1 MKNIIILLIVAF
13 SLTIFSGCSSKT
25 IENKIKSYDKSKVK
39 SSAKAAYDDLD
50 KELRK

>member
-1 MKNIIILLIVAF
+1 MKNIIILLSVIV

-25 IENKIKSYDKSKVK
+25 IENKIKSYDKSSVK
-39 SSAKAAYDDLD
+39 NAARSAYEDLD